1 MSALKLAVLRQIAY
15 SHSVRGF
22 IRDILKALI
31 PGKWIDRVIDSSDAA
46 FDAKLDAAFATL
58 DEFAATK
65 EDYCRKVVNVLCDE
79 IARLCEALR
88 EVCEGCGYGDYARC
102 YISHDKFVRLLLRT
116 DTVKLGR
123 LKKAL
128 DAHRQSPV
136 DLLREIGAI
145 LDDRPF
151 EETAALADAERR
163 RANAEIRAI
172 AEDVKKSIAKIDAVG
187 EQVAVL
193 DAKVTRGKPCGR
205 RRSGKHDAEGPVCLA
220 VWEGDKNN
228 ATLRGSL
235 NTRVTYESVFAR
247 HKSELSKA
255 GVATVAQFRRAIH
268 AMQNR
273 AHVRAKNA
281 LFARQDEARQKS
293 AAHGNT
299 RRGKNGI
306 MSDMKGH
313 AKSALALT
321 LAIAGGLASPLRS
334 DATNHGFMSA
344 PSHMLVESRFKLMAS

>member
-1 MSALKLAVLRQIAY
+1 M
-15 SHSVRGF
+15 RG
-22 IRDILKALI
+22 
-31 PGKWIDRVIDSSDAA
+31 
-46 FDAKLDAAFATL
+46 
-58 DEFAATK
+58 
-65 EDYCRKVVNVLCDE
+65 
-79 IARLCEALR
+79 
-88 EVCEGCGYGDYARC
+88 YARC

-128 DAHRQSPV
+128 DAHRQCPV
-136 DLLREIGAI
+136 DMLREIGAI

-205 RRSGKHDAEGPVCLA
+205 RLSGKHDAEGPVCLA

-255 GVATVAQFRRAIH
+255 GVVTVAQFRRAIH

-281 LFARQDEARQKS
+281 LFARQDEARQES
-293 AAHGNT
+293 AAQSNT
-299 RRGKNGI
+299 RCGKNGI

-334 DATNHGFMSA
+334 DASENFVGALAQCVSCSGTMSKEIA
-344 PSHMLVESRFKLMAS
+344 